1 MSGGALTIA
10 FLAVVVSPLVIGAC
24 YGFAHHKVANKIQQR
39 RDMER
44 YARWGPYR

>member
-24 YGFAHHKVANKIQQR
+24 YGFAHRKVVKKIEQR
-39 RDMER
+39 RALEA
-44 YARWGPYR
+44 YKLGPYR